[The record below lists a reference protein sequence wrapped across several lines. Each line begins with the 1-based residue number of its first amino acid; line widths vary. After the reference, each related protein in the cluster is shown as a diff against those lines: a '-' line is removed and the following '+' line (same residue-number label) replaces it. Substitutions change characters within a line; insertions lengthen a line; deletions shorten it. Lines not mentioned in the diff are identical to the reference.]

1 MQAYVWE
8 GKNVRGMLQ
17 KGEMN
22 AVNEAAVRT
31 TLRGQKIQVTKVKAK
46 PKDILENLR
55 FMKPKVNG
63 KSLCIFTR
71 QFATM
76 IDAGLP
82 LIQEPNITLKKA
94 VGTIRGDVESGSTLS
109 NALKKHP
116 KIFSDLY
123 VSLVSAGE
131 MGGMLD
137 TILNRLA
144 TYIEK
149 AEKLKRKVKGAMV
162 YPSVVLSIALIVI
175 AVLLVFVI
183 PVFQEMFEGLGGELP
198 AITQFVVDLSEF
210 LRNNIFYIIGALV
223 LLFFAFN
230 RFKATEKGRIMV
242 DKTLL
247 GLPVFGMLLKKSA
260 IANFTRTLQT
270 MTSSGVP
277 ILDGLGI
284 VAATSGNKVVEK
296 AILDTR
302 TSISEGK
309 TISEPLSKSGI
320 FPPMVTQM
328 ISVGESTGALDTMLG
343 KIADFYEDE
352 VNAAVDAITALI
364 EPFMMVFLGGTIGFM
379 LLAMYMPIFKIA
391 GAIE

>member
-1 MQAYVWE
+1 
-8 GKNVRGMLQ
+8 MLQ

-55 FMKPKVNG
+55 FMKPKVKG

-82 LIQEPNITLKKA
+82 LIQGLEILGSQEPNITLKKA

-210 LRNNIFYIIGALV
+210 LRNNIFYIIAALV

>member
-1 MQAYVWE
+1 
-8 GKNVRGMLQ
+8 MLQ

-55 FMKPKVNG
+55 FMKPKVKG

-82 LIQEPNITLKKA
+82 LIQGLEILGSQEPNITLKKA

-198 AITQFVVDLSEF
+198 GITQFVVDLSEF
-210 LRNNIFYIIGALV
+210 LRNNIFYIIAALV